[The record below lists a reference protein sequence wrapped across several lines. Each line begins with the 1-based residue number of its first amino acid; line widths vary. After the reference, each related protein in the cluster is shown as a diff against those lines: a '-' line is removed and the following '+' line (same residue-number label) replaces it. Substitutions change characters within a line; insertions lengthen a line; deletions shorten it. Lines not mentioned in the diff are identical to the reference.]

1 MTRHDDLRR
10 AGQEE
15 PERPGGTG
23 AGFPLSHPGFRSTGV
38 RLGWVVAITIGLILL
53 AIVVLGLL

>member
-1 MTRHDDLRR
+1 MSPHDDLQR
-10 AGQEE
+10 AGEPG

-23 AGFPLSHPGFRSTGV
+23 ANFPLSQPGFRSTGV

-53 AIVVLGLL
+53 ALLIVR